1 MSDFTDDLLGRYL
14 DQQPGMRQA
23 LLEDPVQHAQT
34 ELMRRTLAAAERG
47 MTDEG
52 IPPEVRR
59 RVVNRI
65 VWGEPEGLVDVRA
78 RVREQVIAAYDLP
91 AEMVE
96 GWKAVDRT
104 YAAERPASSEET
116 NR

>member
-1 MSDFTDDLLGRYL
+1 MSEITDDLLGRYL

-34 ELMRRTLAAAERG
+34 ELMRRTLAAVERG
-47 MTDEG
+47 MADEG

-65 VWGEPEGLVDVRA
+65 VWGEPEGLVDVHA
-78 RVREQVIAAYDLP
+78 RVREQVLLAAHDLP
-91 AEMVE
+91 VE
-96 GWKAVDRT
+96 LTDAWEAIHADGTGPV
-104 YAAERPASSEET
+104 RPGEEPT
-116 NR
+116 T